1 LSIFRDLGQD
11 ASMRQTAYE
20 GLVEVWQGSNAATS
34 VFVRMR
40 QIEEPLGAEGKAAE
54 EDKRIGSK
62 LRTEK
67 VWEDVV
73 DWKFV
78 AEVEGELKNRT

>member
-1 LSIFRDLGQD
+1 
-11 ASMRQTAYE
+11 
-20 GLVEVWQGSNAATS
+20 
-34 VFVRMR
+34 MR

-73 DWKFV
+73 DWEFV